1 MYKMQRIICLDGVD
15 KTGKDTIRRELVK
28 SSNGNYLIIVRSF
41 ISQIV
46 YSRIYNRNI
55 DEDWF
60 FAKMKEFQECGMEF
74 IVLTATEEELKK
86 RFEINNELDLD
97 KKDILYHDSVFK
109 GVINKAM
116 YVYNINIKFIDTT
129 NKTIN
134 QTVIEIEE
142 INLPTI

>member
-1 MYKMQRIICLDGVD
+1 MQRIICLDGVD

-28 SSNGNYLIIVRSF
+28 SSNGNYLVIVRSF

-60 FAKMKEFQECGMEF
+60 FVKMKEFQKCDMEF

-109 GVINKAM
+109 DVINKAM
-116 YVYNINIKFIDTT
+116 YMYNINIKIIDTT

-134 QTVIEIEE
+134 QTVKEIEE
-142 INLPTI
+142 INLHTI